1 MGWLPWGLGSL
12 RVSWS
17 RQDGQKES
25 PLRSGLSFCPSCRD
39 QLTLK
44 EPSPQGSQP
53 IPWRALG
60 RYDAIWRRL
69 ILDLRRKASPNL
81 IRALASECVALL
93 PKPKAGVVLCA
104 IPPRQGH
111 QPGPPQWIEREI
123 SRQSGLRARSLLH
136 RRRACIGQHHLN
148 GSQRRQNLSGVFAAE
163 PPHHPS
169 TEVVLLDDVVTS
181 GATSQAA
188 AEALEPAGYGVVG
201 VLCLAQ
207 RPSPGDAPMA

>member
-1 MGWLPWGLGSL
+1 MLPIGWPTLLIHPQCPLCHQA
-12 RVSWS
+12 WS
-17 RQDGQKES
+17 GH
-25 PLRSGLSFCPSCRD
+25 SFCPSCRD
-39 QLTLK
+39 QLKLNQ
-44 EPSPQGSQP
+44 PRPAGSKP

-69 ILDLRRKASPNL
+69 IRGLRRKVSPSL
-81 IRALASECVALL
+81 IRALASECLALL

-123 SRQSGLRARSLLH
+123 SRQSGLRIRSLLH
-136 RRRACIGQHHLN
+136 RRRACIGQHHPN

-163 PPHHPS
+163 QLHPPS
-169 TEVVLLDDVVTS
+169 AEVMLLDDVVTT

-188 AEALEPAGYGVVG
+188 AEALQAAGHGVVG
-201 VLCLAQ
+201 VLCLAHRQ
-207 RPSPGDAPMA
+207 SPGDAPMA